1 MKKRSITLM
10 MSALTISAALLATS
24 PVLAETDAKDAAET
38 TEESTDAKDTA
49 ADKDAEKAENTDAEN
64 TDDKKDA
71 SSAENTLEDGVY
83 TAEFDTD
90 SGMFHVNEAND
101 GKGTLT
107 VKDGKMTIHVSLA
120 SKKILNLF
128 AGTAEDAQKDGAELL
143 EPTTDTVTYSD
154 GMSEEV
160 YGFDIPVPAIDEE
173 FDVALIGTKGKW
185 YDHKVSVKNPVK
197 DESQEDADTEDKDTE
212 DKDAGKT
219 LADLNL
225 EDGDYTME
233 VTLTGGSGRAT
244 IDSPAAIKVEGDKA
258 TATIVWSS
266 PNYDYMLI
274 DGEKYEPVNTDG
286 NSTFEIPV
294 SVFDAEMEVTAD
306 TVAMSEPHEI
316 DYTLNF
322 DSSTVK
328 ESKEADKTE
337 ETTDEASEETK

>member
-1 MKKRSITLM
+1 MKKRSFTLL
-10 MSALTISAALLATS
+10 MSALTISATLIGTS
-24 PVLAETDAKDAAET
+24 PVLANTDTDTA
-38 TEESTDAKDTA
+38 TEETSDKEKTDT
-49 ADKDAEKAENTDAEN
+49 KDAEDADSKDKDSSK
-64 TDDKKDA
+64 DDA
-71 SSAENTLEDGVY
+71 LEDGTY

-107 VKDGKMTIHVSLA
+107 VKEGKMTIHVSLA
-120 SKKILNLF
+120 SKKIVNLF
-128 AGTAEDAQKDGAELL
+128 VGKAEDAQKDGAEVL

-197 DESQEDADTEDKDTE
+197 SDDTDAKKDDKENKAADSKADDT
-212 DKDAGKT
+212 DKDAKDSKTGESKT

-225 EDGDYTME
+225 EDGDYTMD

-266 PNYDYMLI
+266 PNYDYMLV
-274 DGEKYEPVNTDG
+274 DGEKYEPVNKEG

-294 SVFDAEMEVTAD
+294 SVFDAEMDVTAD

-322 DSSTVK
+322 DSTTVK
-328 ESKEADKTE
+328 EAEKT
-337 ETTDEASEETK
+337 AK